1 MVVLSEVTGKREK
14 GEKAFAAI
22 PVRYNALKKKVAD
35 STLGTPSVMLNVPYG
50 RLVVHAFNPKLC
62 SPLDY

>member
-1 MVVLSEVTGKREK
+1 MMVVLSEVTGKREK

-35 STLGTPSVMLNVPYG
+35 STLGTPRLCLMFPMATRGSCLQPKVM
-50 RLVVHAFNPKLC
+50 
-62 SPLDY
+62 